1 MQGGLFMSNQ
11 LAKVSDATK
20 VTGVSSSLSPNKCIT
35 LFEMEALLA
44 KIPQMGSEVVS
55 CIRSYCSGSIKQLI
69 FVLND
74 TDGDIDIE
82 INFGTSKY
90 TRNVKAKGVGALVS
104 YYVEDNYTIS
114 VVGNSESI
122 SGKGYYRYTDEEEIT
137 YTDVFYSIVGYD
149 SFEMKFKGFMTVNSL
164 AVVIVS

>member
-1 MQGGLFMSNQ
+1 MSNQ
-11 LAKVSDATK
+11 LAKVSDAIK
-20 VTGVSSSLSPNKCIT
+20 ATGVSSSLSPNKCIT
-35 LFEMEALLA
+35 LSEMEALISE
-44 KIPQMGSEVVS
+44 IPQMGSEVVS

-74 TDGDIDIE
+74 IDRDIDIE

-104 YYVEDNYTIS
+104 YYVEENYTIN
-114 VVGNSESI
+114 VVGGGSESI
-122 SGKGYYRYTDEEEIT
+122 SGKGYYRYTDEEELT
-137 YTDVFYSIVGYD
+137 YTDVFYTIVGYD

-164 AVVIVS
+164 AVITVS